1 MYGISRETS
10 KGKSRGTFEEISRGA
25 LEEKKTV
32 FFLFLEKNIIF
43 LMVSESA
50 QKKSQ
55 VNFHL
60 STAGKRFDSSAQ

>member
-1 MYGISRETS
+1 MEFPEKLLKENPEELS
-10 KGKSRGTFEEISRGA
+10 KKY
-25 LEEKKTV
+25 LEGLSKKKKQF

>member
-1 MYGISRETS
+1 MEFPEKLLKENPEELS
-10 KGKSRGTFEEISRGA
+10 KKY
-25 LEEKKTV
+25 LEGLSKKKNS